1 VRRQNRRGPTA
12 VAGWAFLGAVLTCG
26 NLGKSAWAPRCQSAA
41 RPSGR
46 PSRRRRL
53 AGIGVCRVYGARW
66 CQLPSARDVL
76 PHSSPETERR
86 SLRQARRGSYD
97 TAGSLVARHLDCVAL
112 PHARDAALPRL
123 RMKRPPQLGP
133 PFAELASPLVRVCVR
148 GCPWPPHGAPA
159 GWERLNET

>member
-1 VRRQNRRGPTA
+1 MGLP
-12 VAGWAFLGAVLTCG
+12 GGGADCG
-26 NLGKSAWAPRCQSAA
+26 NLGKSAWAPRCQGAA

-86 SLRQARRGSYD
+86 SSRQARRGSYD

-123 RMKRPPQLGP
+123 RMKRPPQLGA
-133 PFAELASPLVRVCVR
+133 PFAELASPLVRVCANNLQQSWR
-148 GCPWPPHGAPA
+148 FDWEPPKAVLRDV
-159 GWERLNET
+159 WTIDWILDC